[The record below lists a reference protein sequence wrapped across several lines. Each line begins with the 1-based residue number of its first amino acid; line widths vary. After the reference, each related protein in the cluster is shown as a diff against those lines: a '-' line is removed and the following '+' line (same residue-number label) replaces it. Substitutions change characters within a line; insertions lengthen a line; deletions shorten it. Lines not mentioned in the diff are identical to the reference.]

1 MIDETFCN
9 PALCKSKTLHLNRLI
24 ADLDTYALRV
34 AKARIVELEETVA
47 RLNKKIYGGNP

>member
-24 ADLDTYALRV
+24 AELDTYALRV